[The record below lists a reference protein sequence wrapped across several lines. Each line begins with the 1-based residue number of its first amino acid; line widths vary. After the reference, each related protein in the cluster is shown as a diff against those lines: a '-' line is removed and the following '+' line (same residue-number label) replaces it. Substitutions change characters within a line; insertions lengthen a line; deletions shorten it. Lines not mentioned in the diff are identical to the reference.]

1 MSGITA
7 SVTMDDTRLRA
18 KVAALVKAMDSVQLL
33 ESIGL
38 RGLKWINDNFEVD
51 GGLVGGWEPLSEV
64 TISRRRKE
72 SSRPLQDTGLL
83 RSSFSFFVDG
93 GRSVTFGSG
102 VGGRNIRGRGI
113 ALGTRS
119 RIASTHQ
126 FGMGRI
132 PARPMMMDKATMAGL
147 ARGLFNAAWE
157 KGVKNG
163 KG

>member
-7 SVTMDDTRLRA
+7 SITMADTGLRA
-18 KVAALVKAMDSVQLL
+18 KVAALSKALGSGPLL

-38 RGLKWINDNFEVD
+38 RGLKWINDNFESD

-64 TISRRRKE
+64 TIARRRQE
-72 SSRPLQDTGLL
+72 SNRPLQDTGLL
-83 RSSFSFFVDG
+83 RSSFSFFVDS

-102 VGGRNIRGRGI
+102 VGGRNIRGQGI
-113 ALGTRS
+113 AIGTRS

-132 PARPMMMDKATMAGL
+132 PSRPMMMDKTTMVGL
-147 ARGLFNAAWE
+147 ARDLINAAWAQ
-157 KGVKNG
+157 GVQNG